1 LTIDNEKKRQRERIY
16 RQQGCRVSSRY
27 LTIAEKRKRK
37 EGGTPPERG
46 KENGAEGPQVP
57 IKTGWFSETIRT
69 STMK

>member
-1 LTIDNEKKRQRERIY
+1 MDDEKKRQRERIY
-16 RQQGCRVSSRY
+16 RQQRLQGVVEVSDNRR
-27 LTIAEKRKRK
+27 KQKRK

-46 KENGAEGPQVP
+46 KENGAEGSQVP